1 MRSDIKKTL
10 SKKKKKRT
18 CNLTIFF
25 SVLYLYRAL
34 PILLYIPLVYS
45 CAKVGFCPSYH
56 AFHYFFFYSYLN
68 FSVQENNATCLDF
81 YKQCPEQPPSRPPL
95 APRPPSAGPQSGPPH
110 EEKNV
115 HNYSAV
121 DDLFSGSWFLSMPYN
136 ARAKQK
142 KVQLSALIV
151 CLRGIFEDKY
161 YELSQKPKKTYL
173 PTSLL

>member
-1 MRSDIKKTL
+1 MTF
-10 SKKKKKRT
+10 
-18 CNLTIFF
+18 FF

-34 PILLYIPLVYS
+34 PILLHIPIVYS

-56 AFHYFFFYSYLN
+56 AFHYFFFFIHISIFLYKRTTRLALIFTSN
-68 FSVQENNATCLDF
+68 AQNN
-81 YKQCPEQPPSRPPL
+81 PPADPPW
-95 APRPPSAGPQSGPPH
+95 PPSAGPQSGPPH

-161 YELSQKPKKTYL
+161 YELSQKPKKNLVPTYL
-173 PTSLL
+173 PYFLI